1 MVNEIF
7 NGELKRYKLIDDGY
21 KPLRSKSNQKKKKK
35 LDIAERK
42 SDERPDTTDMPHL
55 ESEESDAQRRN
66 QSGRRLK
73 SLTPSQML
81 SRLRISLAQLNAG
94 NNSEKLKNEISQ
106 LLYSLCRSKEL
117 AKTTLQKFGRHY
129 LKMETIFMNRENS
142 KTNERHRFRL
152 DLTGKLKTC
161 VRYFLSNFY
170 FLPNDSA
177 LKAMKSAFYFI

>member
-1 MVNEIF
+1 
-7 NGELKRYKLIDDGY
+7 
-21 KPLRSKSNQKKKKK
+21 
-35 LDIAERK
+35 
-42 SDERPDTTDMPHL
+42 MPHL

>member
-1 MVNEIF
+1 
-7 NGELKRYKLIDDGY
+7 
-21 KPLRSKSNQKKKKK
+21 
-35 LDIAERK
+35 
-42 SDERPDTTDMPHL
+42 MPHL

-177 LKAMKSAFYFI
+177 LKAMESAFYFI